1 MTLVSEAAEALARA
15 GVCAKATRVEETPEC
30 ILVYCRGSG
39 AGDLLVA
46 IAAHGDWLY
55 AKAVPESL
63 VKPYMWHCSDIFYN
77 PYGLYS
83 FERTADALAEKLR
96 GKLPRLRA
104 QERLAHHR
112 LAGLAEAP

>member
-1 MTLVSEAAEALARA
+1 MTLVGEAAEALVRR
-15 GVCAKATRVEETPEC
+15 GVCAKATRVEEAPEC
-30 ILVYCRGSG
+30 TLVYCRGSG
-39 AGDLLVA
+39 VGDLLVA

-55 AKAVPESL
+55 AKTVPESL
-63 VKPYMWHCSDIFYN
+63 VKPYMWHCSDVFYN

-83 FERTADALAEKLR
+83 FERSVDALAEKIR

-112 LAGLAEAP
+112 LAGLGEAP